1 MGFRLA
7 VSGGAENI
15 NLDEKTIQKVTFS
28 SDSATDSNARMAK
41 CIRCQGSIP
50 AGLMQA
56 ILFLSGIPD

>member
-28 SDSATDSNARMAK
+28 SDSATDSNARGYRFWHCGK
-41 CIRCQGSIP
+41 DYRKNVV
-50 AGLMQA
+50 
-56 ILFLSGIPD
+56 